1 MRKITHLS
9 KTAIKLLPACVLA
22 VMVMPAHSVFI
33 DQPNVKN
40 GLRFYAGTS
49 LSPAFTTASRKFTYT
64 YGDPS
69 IYRGTSAQQI
79 EQMFADQDKKLTDNE
94 LRLSGMSGGY
104 IELYGAQAIHKD
116 LTVSASVLLD
126 GGEGGIGNYGAY
138 WGLTADYDRVGRL
151 TVGGRNNG
159 LGVGKTGIG
168 MLNTLNDSGM
178 NIVARYTRI
187 PDLTITG
194 YHMFNQSADLR
205 NDRDSGWHKSN
216 GLSAQYTFSP
226 SSQQRVTMALG
237 GSRSKGHNNPYYFD
251 AVSKADAYM
260 AGLSYRYNKA
270 ILSADYG
277 IRNEKYNGALI
288 DEIDVKTYG
297 AKLDYE
303 FTPRLTANISYAHR
317 GAQNNRPISF
327 NDWLAWGLRGADQRD
342 YIESKLFN
350 EVKQDRYSAG
360 LSYKL
365 WENVSL
371 NGSVTS
377 LQTKN
382 YLTEGQFS
390 KREELT
396 TSIGASFNF

>member
-22 VMVMPAHSVFI
+22 VMAMPAHSVFI

-49 LSPAFTTASRKFTYT
+49 LSPAFTNTSRKFTYT
-64 YGDPS
+64 YGDPT
-69 IYRGTSAQQI
+69 IYRGTNAQQI
-79 EQMFADQDKKLTDNE
+79 EQMLADQDKKLTDDE

-138 WGLTADYDRVGRL
+138 WGLSADYDRVGRL

-159 LGVGKTGIG
+159 LGVGKTGLA
-168 MLNTLNDSGM
+168 MLNTLNDNGM

-194 YHMFNQSADLR
+194 YHMFNQSADVR
-205 NDRDSGWHKSN
+205 NNREIGWHKSN
-216 GLSAQYTFSP
+216 GLSAQYTFAP

-237 GSRSKGHNNPYYFD
+237 ASRSRGHDEVPFWD
-251 AVSKADAYM
+251 VAAKADAYM

-277 IRNEKYNGALI
+277 IRNEKHNGVLV
-288 DEIDVKTYG
+288 DELDIKTYG

-303 FTPRLTANISYAHR
+303 FTPRLTASISYGHK
-317 GAQNNRPISF
+317 GTQNSRPVSF
-327 NDWLAWGLRGADQRD
+327 NDWLSWGIRGASQNQT
-342 YIESKLFN
+342 IEGKLFN
-350 EVKQDRYSAG
+350 EVKQDRYAAS
-360 LSYKL
+360 LSYRL

-371 NGSVTS
+371 NGSVAS

-382 YLTEGQFS
+382 YLAEGQFS